1 VKTVGKSLSRR
12 RSSPYVRA
20 LVWLLLIPMVYEVT
34 LGSVHADVA
43 FQPQYFSTRVQGG
56 NGTTAVSVERP
67 IRRHSHDSGC
77 LLCLL
82 GQQLSSSTLSAAVF
96 VYQPTPPAKVISSQP
111 GLRDAALRLSRTS
124 ELSFGRAPPFRKLA
138 KGAGLDE

>member
-1 VKTVGKSLSRR
+1 VKTVGKSPSRHG
-12 RSSPYVRA
+12 SSPYVRA
-20 LVWLLLIPMVYEVT
+20 LVWLVLIPMVYAVT
-34 LGSVHADVA
+34 IGTVHADAA
-43 FQPQYFSTRVQGG
+43 FQPEYFSSRVRGG
-56 NGTTAVSVERP
+56 SGPTAISVEHP

-96 VYQPTPPAKVISSQP
+96 VYQPTPPAKVITSQP

-124 ELSFGRAPPFRKLA
+124 ELSFGRAPPCRQLA